1 MCFAELIII
10 ERKDLGLSSDEYIS
24 HVKQFTQNNIGDSEM
39 VINSA
44 ITLCG
49 VAAKKVSLYLFLF
62 LFIFYFIN
70 YIFIDND
77 LNLL

>member
-10 ERKDLGLSSDEYIS
+10 ERKDLGLSSDENNG
-24 HVKQFTQNNIGDSEM
+24 HNTTTKQYTQNNIEDGEM

-49 VAAKKVSLYLFLF
+49 VAAKKVKA
-62 LFIFYFIN
+62 
-70 YIFIDND
+70 YII
-77 LNLL
+77 